1 MNEKELR
8 AILQSDMKLW
18 DAAEESE
25 EGGVLTKTIDLPYG
39 LGETKVS
46 FEGINDGA
54 SRRGA
59 LAGFGDYIRDL
70 INDKIGDE
78 SVTARAKQNAA
89 KASYDASQLPV
100 EQSNDSS
107 PGRVGGVSQQV
118 QEASNKEAMATHDE
132 LGVNPE
138 GMALRAAWVRGTI
151 EETAANLDALRR
163 ELEGLEAYLE
173 IFNAPTHKK
182 TPD

>member
-8 AILQSDMKLW
+8 AILHSDMKLW
-18 DAAEESE
+18 DSAEEKDGE
-25 EGGVLTKTIDLPYG
+25 RFIELPYG
-39 LGETKVS
+39 IGRVGVS
-46 FEGINDGA
+46 LEGIDNGQKRA
-54 SRRGA
+54 AAVGS
-59 LAGFGDYIRDL
+59 FGEYIRGRV
-70 INDKIGDE
+70 NDAIGDE
-78 SVTARAKQNAA
+78 SVTARAKQDAA
-89 KASYDASQLPV
+89 KASYDAGQLPV

-107 PGRVGGVSQQV
+107 PGRVGGVSDQV
-118 QEASNKEAMATHDE
+118 QEAANKEAMATPNE

-182 TPD
+182 TPE